1 MPYDDVLKKAVRS
14 TKERKTVVFNNT
26 FELTIFGSLIKT
38 VLDSGAN
45 VVIYEVANYE
55 NLFDYADLFARVRNA
70 GEITVDGK
78 KISIIPVTSLP
89 HKVDMMEAVE
99 MALGDGATPIIG
111 YFVGDFIHSEHDIKE
126 LNEVLMTALFS
137 KVCYVIMFTTN
148 QMILYDNVPVTRY
161 GVTID
166 DIAPK
171 IVSEEFPEKRRFADV
186 IGFLKVAS
194 MDNERILEYVSKR
207 RLPSPHTIKLLE
219 KDISFEEVVLPE
231 TLKEYIRL
239 NVVNPLKHDFTSIP
253 SLFFIGPHG
262 SGKTTLAYAIAHA
275 VGVPSYLVYVELM
288 SSKWLGESEKIA
300 NQTMMMINDRAP
312 VVAVFRDVELLIGGG
327 RRSSSEDSMVYER
340 MRSIISSWIRSDR
353 RRFVAV
359 FTVSDPRKVPDYIL
373 QDATFGVYKLP
384 ILPPLTPSDR
394 RAILSN
400 FIRKFSRAS
409 NIGFDPLKQSVSE
422 ALDTVAEET
431 WAFTPRELMIVARI
445 AVQIARERN
454 LREVNKESI
463 QLAKK
468 YVDIDRIA
476 RVELMLESV
485 KACRKVG
492 IPESLAVEVYR
503 FETEVEKLKAEAHA
517 KEAKRRALVSIARE

>member
-1 MPYDDVLKKAVRS
+1 MSFSYEVKRGVRFPKEKKP
-14 TKERKTVVFNNT
+14 KVFNNT

-38 VLDSGAN
+38 VLESGAN

-55 NLFDYADLFARVRNA
+55 NLFDYADLFTRVRNA
-70 GEITVDGK
+70 GEITIDGK
-78 KISIIPVTSLP
+78 KISIITVTSLP

-99 MALGDGATPIIG
+99 MALSNGAIPIIG
-111 YFVGDFIHSEHDIKE
+111 YFVGDFIHSEHDIRE
-126 LNEVLMTALFS
+126 LNEVLMNALFN
-137 KVCYVIMFTTN
+137 KICYVIMFTTN
-148 QMILYDNVPVTRY
+148 QMILYDHIPVTRY
-161 GVTID
+161 GVVIN

-171 IVSEEFPEKRRFADV
+171 ILSEEFPEKKRFADIV
-186 IGFLKVAS
+186 GFLRVAS
-194 MDNERILEYVSKR
+194 MDNRGILEYIRKR
-207 RLPSPHTIKLLE
+207 KLPSPHTIKSLE
-219 KDISFEEVVLPE
+219 KDITFEEIVLPE
-231 TLKEYIRL
+231 TLKDFIRM
-239 NVVNPLKHDFTSIP
+239 NVITPLKHDFTSIP

-288 SSKWLGESEKIA
+288 TSKWLGESEKNA

-312 VVAVFRDVELLIGGG
+312 VIAVFRDVELLIGGG
-327 RRSSSEDSMVYER
+327 KNSSSEDSMVYER

-359 FTVSDPRKVPDYIL
+359 FTVSDPRSVPDYIL

-400 FIRKFSRAS
+400 FIKKFSKM
-409 NIGFDPLKQSVSE
+409 NNLGFDPLKQSVSE
-422 ALDTVAEET
+422 ALDIIAEET
-431 WAFTPRELMIVARI
+431 WAFTPRELMLIAKIVI
-445 AVQIARERN
+445 QIAKEKN
-454 LREVNKESI
+454 LKEINKESI

-476 RVELMLESV
+476 RVELMLEAV

-517 KEAKRRALVSIARE
+517 KEVRKRALISITRE